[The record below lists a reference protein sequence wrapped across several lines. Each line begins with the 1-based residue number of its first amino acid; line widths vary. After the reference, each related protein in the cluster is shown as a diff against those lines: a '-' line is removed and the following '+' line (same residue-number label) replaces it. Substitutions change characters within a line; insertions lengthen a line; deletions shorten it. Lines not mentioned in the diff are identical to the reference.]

1 MISFKLRL
9 QDPFLKAP
17 VVHVDGPLI
26 RDVAINKTIQFTG
39 TGKGVYGIVAFE
51 NGKVIGFTSVDVL
64 GKWKIVLPSPTSF
77 VTSRRI
83 YFEAFDQGSVP
94 LFTIERTIRVI
105 PNNILVLKR
114 HQHVWEPRKPF
125 HWTWDFEMGPTVSSY
140 LLAAPKA
147 GQGWNVLDGMR
158 LVIGNGLQC
167 E

>member
-17 VVHVDGPLI
+17 VLYVDGPLI
-26 RDVAINKTIQFTG
+26 RDVAVNKTIQFTG

-51 NGKVIGFTSVDVL
+51 NGKVIGFTSVNTF
-64 GKWKIVLPSPTSF
+64 GKWKIVLPGPTAF

-105 PNNILVLKR
+105 PNNILVLKK
-114 HQHVWEPRKPF
+114 HQDFWQPGKPF